1 MMKIPSPFESF
12 VLTEEEQ
19 RHSRLFTPGNKAF
32 LHNLR
37 TEYALAR
44 LALTFDSTSPS
55 KFLQAEAALHG
66 AIEVLDRILEE
77 AESTEVNLAP
87 VPSTDI

>member
-1 MMKIPSPFESF
+1 MHRIPSPFEAY

-19 RHSRLFTPGNKAF
+19 RYSRLFTPGNKAF
-32 LHNLR
+32 IHNLR

-55 KFLQAEAALHG
+55 KFLQAEAAIYG

-77 AESTEVNLAP
+77 AESTEVNLSP
-87 VPSTDI
+87 VDSPL